1 MQYANISDLIPQRL
15 PCSYTHEGKLYMGL
29 DAMTDAQLATLG
41 WYPVR
46 REPLAEGATGWGEMY
61 ADDQTNEFVIPSL
74 PANPEA
80 AHERYL
86 DGLQCT
92 RTQAL
97 IAIEDATNGLVF
109 ETPIDL
115 KTPFIAWRDAPER
128 TLTDQAFLDHPTW
141 KYRDPR
147 IQAVGIGLFGLT
159 DEQLIALIEYAK
171 TR

>member
-1 MQYANISDLIPQRL
+1 MTKYAYINDAEPKAKVLPTKPWRDTQTGITHHLYSYDDTRL
-15 PCSYTHEGKLYMGL
+15 
-29 DAMTDAQLATLG
+29 AALG

-86 DGLQCT
+86 DGLQCS
-92 RTQAL
+92 RLQARLELLAQSLWDAVMAWAVSAGGETQAFF
-97 IAIEDATNGLVF
+97 EDAQNWQF
-109 ETPIDL
+109 
-115 KTPFIAWRDAPER
+115 RDASF
-128 TLTDQAFLDHPTW
+128 QAGVTAL
-141 KYRDPR
+141 
-147 IQAVGIGLFGLT
+147 GLT
-159 DEQLIALIEYAK
+159 EEQAIALIEYAK